1 MIALV
6 CLNTDPREPFEPAI
20 GGYLGGKMAHDGVGM
35 LWGMCVITRD
45 MYMVEVTL
53 SEIETY
59 EGGETVQKAF
69 PDLNWEDREF
79 IISGISPRGWA
90 KMNEGGAM

>member
-20 GGYLGGKMAHDGVGM
+20 GGYLGGKMGHDGGM
-35 LWGMCVITRD
+35 LWGRCVVTEF
-45 MYMVEVTL
+45 MYGVEVTEGL
-53 SEIETY
+53 LEIY
-59 EGGETVQKAF
+59 RGGVLAQKAF
-69 PDLNWEDREF
+69 PDLTAEDREF

>member
-1 MIALV
+1 MIAFA
-6 CLNTDPREPFEPAI
+6 CLDTEPIEPFEPAI
-20 GGYLGGKMAHDGVGM
+20 GGYLGGEMAHDGIGG

-59 EGGETVQKAF
+59 ETGVLVQKAF
-69 PDLNWEDREF
+69 PDLNAEDREF
-79 IISGISPRGWA
+79 IISGMSPRGWA
-90 KMNEGGAM
+90 KMKWGKK

>member
-35 LWGMCVITRD
+35 LWGMCVITKD

-53 SEIETY
+53 SEIESY
-59 EGGETVQKAF
+59 ETGVLAQKAF
-69 PDLNWEDREF
+69 PDLTAEDREF